1 MNQKLTEIFS
11 ENPKAPDYFPV
22 DEAIAQAEGLGEQK
36 IATALKNFKTMPQS
50 TAVIANPVT
59 DNLTVNLE
67 GDDIILDIRSFT
79 IRGFLHES
87 DMMRGKLSP
96 AGVIFAVL
104 FGRLPEKTS
113 DTDEEALFGQY
124 MDDLYYGKL
133 STNSENKSAANIK
146 QIAEFV
152 SKYPSA
158 GPETAM
164 QYFTA
169 LRKASQSGTEEE
181 IGVNEEVSSGDL
193 LNEMISVHIENTAI
207 GTIAAYMNRLL
218 TENSDLSADD
228 LASSV
233 EEFIADEKA
242 KNSSFFDVSY
252 GLILGDHVNEQ
263 QKQILET
270 MGIIQT
276 HHGSAGSNIV
286 ARYLATLHTM
296 SVSDLFSAAHM
307 ALDGARHFGAI
318 HDMTHFINKLEKLS
332 EDERQK
338 LVNSRLLVGDVPT
351 FGHPEISAAG
361 RGDRIQQDP
370 RAAIY
375 MAPLFS
381 AIDSGSITIQPE
393 HHERLQIAKQ
403 IYRTALIE
411 GVIKPGKEDAPPLRL
426 TPNTDFGAWCVQ
438 EALGILE
445 EHRTLLTYVF
455 RGFGWMVDVRE
466 QLQLKI
472 IRPVISPS
480 PDIIPPKG
488 SDTLVADV
496 VNSVHNRL
504 AGNEPFTKQESAA
517 NA

>member
-1 MNQKLTEIFS
+1 MNQKLQEIFS

-87 DMMRGKLSP
+87 DMVRGTYSP

-104 FGRLPEKTS
+104 FGRLPEKDS
-113 DTDEEALFGQY
+113 DEEALFRTY

-133 STNSENKSAANIK
+133 STGEGSIIS

-152 SKYPSA
+152 SKYPSS

-169 LRKASQSGTEEE
+169 LRKAAQSGTEQE

-218 TENSDLSADD
+218 TENSDLKADD
-228 LASSV
+228 LASRV
-233 EEFIADEKA
+233 EEFISDEKA
-242 KNSSFFDVSY
+242 KNRSFFDVSY

-270 MGIIQT
+270 MGVIQT

-318 HDMTHFINKLEKLS
+318 HDMTHFINRLEKLS
-332 EDERQK
+332 EDEREK
-338 LVNSRLLVGDVPT
+338 LVHSRLLVGDVPT

-393 HHERLQIAKQ
+393 HKERLQIAKQ
-403 IYRTALIE
+403 IYTTALIK

-488 SDTLVADV
+488 NDELISEV
-496 VNSVHNRL
+496 VNGVHNRL
-504 AGNEPFTKQESAA
+504 AGSEPFIKQESAA
-517 NA
+517 THNS

>member
-104 FGRLPEKTS
+104 FGRLPEN
-113 DTDEEALFGQY
+113 DDETLFGEY

-133 STNSENKSAANIK
+133 STGEGSLIS

-152 SKYPSA
+152 SKYPSS

-169 LRKASQSGTEEE
+169 LRKANQSGSGQ

-193 LNEMISVHIENTAI
+193 LNEMISVHIENVAI

-218 TENSDLSADD
+218 TENSGLSADD
-228 LASSV
+228 LVSKV

-242 KNSSFFDVSY
+242 KSNSFFDISY

-403 IYRTALIE
+403 IYTTALIK

-488 SDTLVADV
+488 DDTLVADV

-504 AGNEPFTKQESAA
+504 AGSEPFTKQESAA